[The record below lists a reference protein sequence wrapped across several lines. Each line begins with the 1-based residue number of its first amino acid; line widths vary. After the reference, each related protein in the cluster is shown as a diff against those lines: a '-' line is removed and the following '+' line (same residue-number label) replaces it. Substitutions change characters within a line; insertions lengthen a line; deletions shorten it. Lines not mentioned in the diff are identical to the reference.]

1 MHRKFLYSLVVA
13 AACSMGPTLHA
24 QSAQQVSTVSTKP
37 TSQLAAYTQEYSSA
51 CANCSSS
58 SNTGGYGAGGYNSA
72 GFGYGGGMGAGGPQ
86 AMGPQGMAYGRSW
99 GGAASNRDCSRFY
112 HYPYVFYPQNFRGSE
127 YYQSSDS
134 LYNRYPPEMQI
145 PVYNRQWHNYYPSP
159 RRYHWG
165 HHFLTDVF

>member
-1 MHRKFLYSLVVA
+1 MA
-13 AACSMGPTLHA
+13 
-24 QSAQQVSTVSTKP
+24 
-37 TSQLAAYTQEYSSA
+37 
-51 CANCSSS
+51 
-58 SNTGGYGAGGYNSA
+58 
-72 GFGYGGGMGAGGPQ
+72 FGRA
-86 AMGPQGMAYGRSW
+86 W

-145 PVYNRQWHNYYPSP
+145 PVYNRKWHNYYPSP

-165 HHFLTDVF
+165 HQFILDVF